1 MQGKVH
7 WSDFCLNFFSFFTK
21 TMMDRFIS
29 IIDIFFLPCII
40 SIKTKDDWPICVIKS
55 SVLRNGVILYYAL
68 YGCFKTCDFVR
79 VQSGASS
86 FTIH

>member
-1 MQGKVH
+1 
-7 WSDFCLNFFSFFTK
+7 
-21 TMMDRFIS
+21 MMDRFIS

-40 SIKTKDDWPICVIKS
+40 SIKKKDDWPICVIKS